1 MLKTVKKV
9 ALLGMT
15 SMLVMQ
21 ASTSAAADVDFMN
34 WSSTE
39 EVNKPRIKAMEE
51 SFTKATGLTVNS
63 IGYAWGEMVKNAF
76 LRGRTNTLP
85 DVMQV
90 QARLLPTIAGIN
102 GIVDLNQVYG
112 QKNLEAM
119 FPPAMLAFGN
129 VDGKQVALPWIGGT
143 IGMVANKAVLAK
155 AGIDS
160 PPATVADFRNALIK
174 IRDKVPNSVPY
185 GMATKNNNSIV
196 LDYMIWVWTFGGDIV
211 TNGKPVVDSK
221 EATAALKFMA
231 DLVKDRLAAPEIDRP
246 DARRLFGQ
254 EASGFYF
261 DPPIARTFAVDFS
274 GKGPSY
280 GANVLPMFTP
290 TLAAGG
296 TPTSIQWG
304 HVISIFGAKNAKPDS
319 PAAKFAMHLL
329 SKDTLVDY
337 ASFSGVL
344 PSTTAGQAD
353 PKIANDSYLA
363 TWAKHAGTPRRNTLA
378 SLSNGAAVANVIGEE
393 VQAAV
398 LGQKTAE
405 VAARDM
411 QARMVK
417 AMAAAN

>member
-1 MLKTVKKV
+1 MFKFVKKIT
-9 ALLGMT
+9 ALGLTGLMAVHAT
-15 SMLVMQ
+15 H
-21 ASTSAAADVDFMN
+21 AAAADVEFMN

-39 EVNKPRIKAMEE
+39 EVNKARFKAMGD
-51 SFTKATGLTVNS
+51 SFTSATGLSVNS
-63 IGYAWGEMVKNAF
+63 IGYAWGEMTKNAF
-76 LRGRTNTLP
+76 LRARTNTLP

-90 QARLLPTIAGIN
+90 QARLLPTVAGIN

-112 QKNLEAM
+112 KKNLEAM
-119 FPPAMLAFGN
+119 FPPSMLAFGN
-129 VDGKQVALPWIGGT
+129 IDGKQVALPWIGGT
-143 IGMVANKAVLAK
+143 IGMVANKAVMAK
-155 AGIDS
+155 AGIDA
-160 PPATVADFRNALIK
+160 PPATVADFRNALVK

-185 GMATKNNNSIV
+185 AMATKNNNSIV
-196 LDYMIWVWTFGGDIV
+196 LDYMIWVWTFGGDLM

-246 DARRLFGQ
+246 DSRRLFGQ

-261 DPPIARTFAVDFS
+261 DPPVARTFAVDFS

-280 GANVLPMFTP
+280 AANVIPMFTP
-290 TLAAGG
+290 TLQAGA
-296 TPTSIQWG
+296 TPVSIQWG

-319 PAAKFAMHLL
+319 PAAKFVMHLL
-329 SKDTLVDY
+329 KKDTLVDY
-337 ASFSGVL
+337 ASFGGVL
-344 PSTTAGQAD
+344 PATTEGLAD
-353 PKIANDSYLA
+353 AKIANDAYLA
-363 TWAKHAGTPRRNTLA
+363 NWAKHAGTPRRNTIA

-411 QARMVK
+411 QARLVK

>member
-1 MLKTVKKV
+1 MLKFAKTIVAAGLTAAV
-9 ALLGMT
+9 ALHLPA
-15 SMLVMQ
+15 
-21 ASTSAAADVDFMN
+21 ASAADVDFMN

-39 EVNKPRIKAMEE
+39 EVNKAPIKAMED

-90 QARLLPTIAGIN
+90 QARLLPTVAGID
-102 GIVDLNQVYG
+102 GIVDMNQVYG
-112 QKNLEAM
+112 KQKLEAM
-119 FPPAMLAFGN
+119 FPPNMLAFGN

-143 IGMVANKAVLAK
+143 IGMVANKAVMSK
-155 AGIDS
+155 AGIDA

-174 IRDKVPNSVPY
+174 IRDKIPNSVPY

-196 LDYMIWVWTFGGDIV
+196 LDYMIWVWTFGGDV
-211 TNGKPVVDSK
+211 VANGKPMVDSK

-280 GANVLPMFTP
+280 AANVIPMSTP

-296 TPTSIQWG
+296 TPASIQWG
-304 HVISIFGAKNAKPDS
+304 HVLSIFGAKNAKADS
-319 PAAKFAMHLL
+319 PAAKFVMHLL
-329 SKDTLVDY
+329 NDDTLVDF

-344 PSTTAGQAD
+344 PSTTTGVAK
-353 PKIANDSYLA
+353 PKIADDPYLA
-363 TWAKHAGTPRRNTLA
+363 NWAKHAGTPRRNTLA

-405 VAARDM
+405 VAAHDM
-411 QARMVK
+411 QARLVK
-417 AMAAAN
+417 TLAN

>member
-1 MLKTVKKV
+1 MMLSNFKKV
-9 ALLGMT
+9 AALGLT
-15 SMLVMQ
+15 SLVV
-21 ASTSAAADVDFMN
+21 AHAGVAVAADVEFMN

-39 EVNKPRIKAMEE
+39 EVNKSRMKAMND
-51 SFTKATGLTVNS
+51 SFTSATGLSVNS
-63 IGYAWGEMVKNAF
+63 IGYAWGDMVKNAF

-90 QARLLPTIAGIN
+90 QARLLPTVAGIS
-102 GIVDLNQVYG
+102 GILDLNQVYG
-112 QKNLEAM
+112 KKNLEAM
-119 FPPAMLAFGN
+119 FPPSMLAFGN
-129 VDGKQVALPWIGGT
+129 IDGKQVALPWIGGT
-143 IGMVANKAVLAK
+143 IGMVANKAVMAK
-155 AGIDS
+155 AGIDTV
-160 PPATVADFRNALIK
+160 PTTVADFRNALIK

-196 LDYMIWVWTFGGDIV
+196 LDYMIWVWTFGGDV
-211 TNGKPVVDSK
+211 VADGKPVVDSK

-246 DARRLFGQ
+246 DSRRLFGQ

-274 GKGPSY
+274 GKGAGY
-280 GANVLPMFTP
+280 AANVLPMFTP
-290 TLAAGG
+290 TLNAGA
-296 TPTSIQWG
+296 TPVSIQWG
-304 HVISIFGAKNAKPDS
+304 HVISLFGAKNAKADS

-329 SKDTLVDY
+329 KKNTLVDY

-344 PSTTAGQAD
+344 PSTVEGLAD
-353 PKIANDSYLA
+353 SKIASDPYLA
-363 TWAKHAGTPRRNTLA
+363 NWAKHAGTPRRNTIA

-411 QARMVK
+411 QARLVK
-417 AMAAAN
+417 TLAAN